1 MTIFKNK
8 KNDRWYAKIND
19 TLFNVFISKD
29 VTIEKKTAK
38 NDQQYAVVNVEFK
51 RGKDN
56 FYYFLVK

>member
-8 KNDRWYAKIND
+8 KNDNWYAKIND

-29 VTIEKKTAK
+29 AIIEEKTAK
-38 NDQQYAVVNVEFK
+38 NDQKYSVVDVEFK